1 MLRVGLTGGIASGKS
16 VIRRVF
22 ERLGIPMLDADETVH
37 AYLAPGGALVSAIV
51 ARFGGEVLAED
62 GGVDRKALGARVF
75 LDEEARRWLH
85 AETHPR
91 IRRDIAAF
99 LDEREAEGNPV
110 AGVEAALL
118 IETGSYRNY
127 DRVVLAACPP
137 RDQLERLLAR
147 TPGMTPDEGRLR
159 LAAQLPLE
167 EKVSRAT
174 DVLDTSG
181 TLGNTEARAEE
192 LARLLQEDTGRTG
205 GD

>member
-16 VIRRVF
+16 VVRRVF

-37 AYLAPGGALVSAIV
+37 GYLAPGGALVAEV
-51 ARFGGEVLAED
+51 AGRFGAEVLD
-62 GGVDRKALGARVF
+62 RRGGVDRKALGARVF
-75 LDEEARRWLH
+75 LDEAARRWLH
-85 AETHPR
+85 RQTHPR
-91 IRRDIAAF
+91 IRRDIGAF
-99 LDEREAEGNPV
+99 LDAREADGRSV

-137 RDQLERLLAR
+137 DLQLERLLAR

-167 EKVSRAT
+167 EKVSRAS

-181 TLGNTEARAEE
+181 ALAETVARAEE
-192 LARLLQEDTGRTG
+192 LARRFLRSDAG
-205 GD
+205 

>member
-1 MLRVGLTGGIASGKS
+1 MLRIGLTGGIASGKS

-22 ERLGIPMLDADETVH
+22 ERTGIPMLDADETVH
-37 AYLAPGGALVSAIV
+37 RYLEPGGALVSAV
-51 ARFGGEVLAED
+51 ASRFGPEVLAGD

-75 LDEEARRWLH
+75 VDETARSWLH
-85 AETHPR
+85 RETHPR

-99 LDEREAEGNPV
+99 LDARERDGLRA

-127 DRVVLAACPP
+127 DRVVLAACPAAV
-137 RDQLERLLAR
+137 QLERLLAR

-167 EKVSRAT
+167 EKVSRAS
-174 DVLDTSG
+174 DVLETGG
-181 TLGNTEARAEE
+181 TLDETKARAEA
-192 LARLLQEDTGRTG
+192 LALRLIPARGAG
-205 GD
+205 